1 MPESSKI
8 LRYGVGIVH
17 FGAEHR
23 AIIDIHNPQTL
34 YYTQIF
40 WRSPF
45 FAASCVDLHTELSTN
60 HLFILVKRL
69 LLRDLGGFIKVF
81 Y

>member
-17 FGAEHR
+17 FGAQHR

-40 WRSPF
+40 WRSSF
-45 FAASCVDLHTELSTN
+45 LSA
-60 HLFILVKRL
+60 FRA
-69 LLRDLGGFIKVF
+69 LGYPQNYPQATSYTG
-81 Y
+81 